1 MSPVCFAFSQTD
13 HQLTHPMHIPLL
25 FLLLVFTPAMPA
37 LADTITVT
45 APWTQVRR
53 SPSPDSRA
61 IDLVYGNDA
70 FEVLE
75 AQGGWVKIRT
85 ARGVTGWIPSN
96 AGDMGAGPPPPERSA
111 TPGKPVE
118 RKAGTAPAAPTAG
131 NLRATALSNGISL
144 RQLGFREQARAK
156 FTELMLD
163 APGSS
168 EAYEAA
174 RQMLSYYLVGYLP
187 PLQQGQVTAEGQA
200 EIARVSRAVLLQEA
214 VALQGEKR
222 FAEASRV
229 YRFLLDADASN
240 GRAFLGLLDALQGA
254 MAEALRQKKEQELDQ
269 HVTLFRQYFPAVPLP
284 DDVQNRLA
292 PSGKR

>member
-1 MSPVCFAFSQTD
+1 MR
-13 HQLTHPMHIPLL
+13 I
-25 FLLLVFTPAMPA
+25 LLLGLFIPFMLATPA
-37 LADTITVT
+37 LADIITIT
-45 APWTQVRR
+45 APWAQVRR

-61 IDLVYGNDA
+61 VDLVYGNDT

-85 ARGVTGWIPSN
+85 ARGVTGWIATST
-96 AGDMGAGPPPPERSA
+96 GDMSAGPSPAERPA
-111 TPGKPVE
+111 TPRPPAE
-118 RKAGTAPAAPTAG
+118 RKPGPAPNAPASQ

-168 EAYEAA
+168 EAYEAT

-187 PLQQGQVTAEGQA
+187 PLQQGRVTPEGQA
-200 EIARVSRAVLLQEA
+200 EIGRISAAVLLQEA
-214 VALQGEKR
+214 VVLQGEKR
-222 FAEASRV
+222 FAEAARV
-229 YRFLLDADASN
+229 YRFLLDADPSN

-254 MAEALRQKKEQELDQ
+254 MAEALKQKKEQELNQ
-269 HVTLFRQYFPAVPLP
+269 HAAVFRTYFPAVPLP
-284 DDVQNRLA
+284 DDVQKHLTQG
-292 PSGKR
+292 GKSEPPRR

>member
-1 MSPVCFAFSQTD
+1 MR
-13 HQLTHPMHIPLL
+13 IPLL
-25 FLLLVFTPAMPA
+25 GLLTALALAAPA
-37 LADTITVT
+37 LADTITIT
-45 APWTQVRR
+45 APWAQVRR

-61 IDLVYGNDA
+61 MDLVYGNDT

-85 ARGVTGWIPSN
+85 ARGVTGWISTS
-96 AGDMGAGPPPPERSA
+96 AGDIHAGSPPAERPA
-111 TPGKPVE
+111 TPGPPAE
-118 RKAGTAPAAPTAG
+118 RGPAAAPGAPVSQDP
-131 NLRATALSNGISL
+131 RATALSNGISL

-156 FTELMLD
+156 FTELMLG

-168 EAYEAA
+168 EAYEAT

-187 PLQQGQVTAEGQA
+187 PLQQGRITPEGQA
-200 EIARVSRAVLLQEA
+200 EIGRVSAAVLLQEA

-222 FAEASRV
+222 FAEAARV

-254 MAEALRQKKEQELDQ
+254 MVEALKQKKEQDLAQ
-269 HVTLFRQYFPAVPLP
+269 HAAVFRKYFPAVPLP
-284 DDVQNRLA
+284 DDVQKRLA
-292 PSGKR
+292 QAGKGEPPGR